1 MKIHN
6 CEQYSEEWWAVRKN
20 RLTASIA
27 SKVLTPTGR
36 KSTQYIP
43 EMARIIAE
51 GMGWQEPAP
60 RVETYWMARGSDM
73 EAQARNWL
81 SLELDETVEE
91 VGFISEGDYLGC
103 SPDGIIK
110 LDHFTNRGGHPDWKT
125 TIPAELKCPMP
136 STHIKW
142 LLADE
147 LPSEHKAQLHFAMVI
162 TRAPYGYFMSY
173 HPECEPLLLKVE
185 RDDYTMKMY
194 AAIQEYIVAFESAY
208 KRITGRDY
216 GSE

>member
-6 CEQYSEEWWAVRKN
+6 CEQYSDEWWTVRKN

-36 KSTQYIP
+36 TSTQYIP

-60 RVETYWMARGSDM
+60 RVDTYWMARGTEM
-73 EAQARNWL
+73 EAEARRWL

-91 VGFISEGDYLGC
+91 VGFISEGDLLGC
-103 SPDGIIK
+103 SPDGIIVNHK
-110 LDHFTNRGGHPDWKT
+110 GDPAYQEI
-125 TIPAELKCPMP
+125 IPCELKCPMP

-142 LLADE
+142 LLAGE
-147 LPSEHKAQLHFAMVI
+147 LPSEHKAQLHFAMVV
-162 TRAPYGYFMSY
+162 TRANYGYFMSY

-194 AAIQEYIVAFESAY
+194 TAITDYIVAFESAY
-208 KRITGRDY
+208 KRITGSDY